1 MSDIFGSDFISI
13 LDKDGNEFN
22 LEHIMTI
29 DYNNEMY
36 MAFLPADMDEDDDDY
51 GTILLK
57 VVENKGEVEFASID
71 DEDDDLFYDDEA
83 KFLEESLNSQYFDN
97 PYANDDF
104 NWFDD
109 EDELPF

>member
-1 MSDIFGSDFISI
+1 MLNSSGEFDAPSDTVESNDS
-13 LDKDGNEFN
+13 E
-22 LEHIMTI
+22 EHTYDSSVKIVP
-29 DYNNEMY
+29 E
-36 MAFLPADMDEDDDDY
+36 
-51 GTILLK
+51 
-57 VVENKGEVEFASID
+57 SID